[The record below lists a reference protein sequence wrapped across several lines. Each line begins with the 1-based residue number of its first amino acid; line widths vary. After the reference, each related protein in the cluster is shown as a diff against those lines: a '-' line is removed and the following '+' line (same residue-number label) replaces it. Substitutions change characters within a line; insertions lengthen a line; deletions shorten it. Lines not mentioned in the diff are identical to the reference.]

1 MLNLNRVEVIGNLT
15 RDPELR
21 YTPNGQAVAS
31 FAIATNR
38 RYRDQAGNWIDSPPE
53 YHEVVVWGKLG
64 EGVNHVLKK
73 GVRVYATGRLQT
85 RSWEAPDGAK
95 RYKTELIADTIIGP
109 DQVSKA
115 AYSGEFTGATV
126 QQSSSFSQSPPPTTD
141 LNTFAAESPQVTQPS
156 QTTPSP
162 SGTSPAAPTTTE
174 DEINIE
180 DIPF

>member
-21 YTPNGQAVAS
+21 YTPNGQSVAS

-38 RYRDQAGNWIDSPPE
+38 RYRDDAGNWIDSPPE

-64 EGVNHVLKK
+64 EGANKVLKK
-73 GVRVYATGRLQT
+73 GVRVYAAGRLQT
-85 RSWEAPDGAK
+85 RSWEGQDGNK
-95 RYKTELIADTIIGP
+95 RYKTELIADTLIGP
-109 DQVSKA
+109 DQVNKA
-115 AYSGEFTGATV
+115 AYSGNFAG
-126 QQSSSFSQSPPPTTD
+126 PPISTAPQTPQ
-141 LNTFAAESPQVTQPS
+141 AAESRDQSTSSSLPETKAPDSTPPS
-156 QTTPSP
+156 Q
-162 SGTSPAAPTTTE
+162 TTTE